1 MCLASRMI
9 SRVSIGCVTDDEAL
23 PRGIGRPATGAFAEA
38 GYTRLSQFPAL
49 SAKDLLKLHGV
60 GPKAIR
66 VLRETLAA
74 RGQTFADERE

>member
-1 MCLASRMI
+1 M
-9 SRVSIGCVTDDEAL
+9 TDDDAL
-23 PRGIGRPATGAFAEA
+23 PRGIGSPATRAFAQA
-38 GYTRLSQFPAL
+38 GYTRLAQFPAL
-49 SAKDLLKLHGV
+49 SAQELLKLHGV